1 MMPVKAVLLASIRL
15 VTASHRLIG
24 PHLPLAGG
32 LLRAAQRAKQIGAS
46 TIQVFT
52 DNPTAWRRRAA
63 PAAELTEFRARL
75 AAAGIG
81 PMTVHAPYLVNL
93 CGANDDFWERSVKTM
108 ANELVVGREFGASFV
123 VMHIGSHRSLE
134 RETGI
139 ERLVRGL
146 AAVLVEADASVESV
160 GGDRA
165 GGGALPRLVLENA
178 AGTGDGIGSSLEDL
192 ADIMS
197 AAAARGLPLDR
208 LGLCLD
214 TAHLWGAGYD
224 IGDSARLDRFVDRA
238 ERLIGR
244 DAVAVLHLNDSR
256 TELGSRLDRH
266 QHIGAGRIGRGG
278 LRDLL
283 NHPWLGSLPTYLE
296 TPGMEAG
303 YDAINLERALLL
315 ADDQALPELPAEAF
329 QMRRQTAQTGPPD
342 G

>member
-1 MMPVKAVLLASIRL
+1 VQRV
-15 VTASHRLIG
+15 IG
-24 PHLPLAGG
+24 PHLPLGGG
-32 LLRAAQRAKQIGAS
+32 LLKAAARAREIGA
-46 TIQVFT
+46 TAIQVFT

-63 PAAELTEFRARL
+63 PPAHLAEFRRRL
-75 AAAGIG
+75 DDAHVG
-81 PMTVHAPYLVNL
+81 PLAVHAPYLVNL
-93 CGANDDFWERSVKTM
+93 CGANDDFWQRSVATM
-108 ANELVVGREFGASFV
+108 ANELRVGALYGAQFV
-123 VMHIGSHRSLE
+123 VMHIGSHRGLE
-134 RETGI
+134 RSEGI
-139 ERLVRGL
+139 RRLVRGL
-146 AAVLVEADASVESV
+146 GAVLAQADEATPANDQ
-160 GGDRA
+160 
-165 GGGALPRLVLENA
+165 LPRLVLENA
-178 AGTGDGIGSSLEDL
+178 AGTGDGIGASVEDL
-192 ADIMS
+192 ADIL
-197 AAAARGLPLDR
+197 AAAATAGLAMDR
-208 LGLCLD
+208 IGVCLD